1 MVILGIDPAMRCT
14 GYSVIEVK
22 GVDNISILDCG
33 VIRNKASMPHSEC
46 LRRLAGG
53 IRELVSA
60 FKPEACSIEDVF
72 YGKNV
77 KTSMILSL
85 ARGSIIT
92 VLAESSIPVYP
103 FSPRSAKKA
112 AVGSGAAS
120 KEQVAFLMS
129 SMLGIDVNGVPLDST
144 DALAL
149 AVCLGQFM
157 GRPDLKI
164 MLPKQI

>member
-1 MVILGIDPAMRCT
+1 MIILGIDPAMRCT
-14 GYSVIEVK
+14 GYSVIEIK
-22 GVDNISILDCG
+22 NADDISILDCG
-33 VIRNKASMPHSEC
+33 VIRNKAKMPHSEC

-53 IRELVSA
+53 IRELVIA
-60 FKPEACSIEDVF
+60 FDPDVCSIEDVF

-77 KTSMILSL
+77 KTAMILSL
-85 ARGSIIT
+85 ARGAIIT
-92 VLAESSIPVYP
+92 VLAENDIPVYP

-149 AVCLGQFM
+149 AVCLGQFIN
-157 GRPDLKI
+157 RPDLKM
-164 MLPKQI
+164 MLPKTI

>member
-1 MVILGIDPAMRCT
+1 MIILGLDPAMRCT
-14 GYSVIEVK
+14 GYSVIEVN
-22 GVDNISILDCG
+22 GSNDISILDCG

-46 LRRLAGG
+46 LRRLSGG
-53 IRELVSA
+53 IRELTGA
-60 FKPEACSIEDVF
+60 FKPDACSIEDVF

-85 ARGSIIT
+85 ARGAIIA
-92 VLAESSIPVYP
+92 VLAENNIPVYP

-129 SMLGIDVNGVPLDST
+129 SILGIDVKGVPLDST

-157 GRPDLKI
+157 GRPDLKM
-164 MLPKQI
+164 MLPKPI